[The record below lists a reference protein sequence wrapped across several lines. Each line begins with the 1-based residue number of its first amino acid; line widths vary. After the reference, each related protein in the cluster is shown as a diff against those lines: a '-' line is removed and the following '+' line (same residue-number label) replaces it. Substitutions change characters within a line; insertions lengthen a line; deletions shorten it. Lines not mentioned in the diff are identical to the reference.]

1 VFGTKFARYLLAQNR
16 RCEMRYNNITKIA
29 WLSLLL
35 GLAFAQEN
43 TGTQKDSTN
52 NYRNR
57 EQYKYQEHVRNQGDT
72 IKVMSHEKIVKG
84 DTMQIQTTKSVKNP
98 AVQSEMTVEKTIS
111 KDGKNTVK
119 IEKTVTTPKD
129 TVTIQKEVG
138 SATRDTLR
146 TKEHQGTRPDTLKV
160 KVRKH
165 LRSKKG
171 ISSGNKGTGTGS
183 GTGAMQKSKR
193 GN

>member
-1 VFGTKFARYLLAQNR
+1 
-16 RCEMRYNNITKIA
+16 MRYTNIIKIA
-29 WLSLLL
+29 WLPLLL
-35 GLAFAQEN
+35 GLAFAQGN

-111 KDGKNTVK
+111 KNGNNVVK
-119 IEKTVTTPKD
+119 IEKTVITPKD

-138 SATRDTLR
+138 SATKDTVR
-146 TKEHQGTRPDTLKV
+146 TREHQGTRPDTLKV

-165 LRSKKG
+165 LRSRKG
-171 ISSGNKGTGTGS
+171 SSLGNKGMGTGS
-183 GTGAMQKSKR
+183 GSGAIQRSKR